1 MIGEAGR
8 SVVGPLAK
16 INRPALATLSELPP
30 ATAVSAVT
38 WRAARESG
46 A

>member
-1 MIGEAGR
+1 MWVSRLPWEMIGEAGR

-30 ATAVSAVT
+30 ATP
-38 WRAARESG
+38 
-46 A
+46 